1 MGQKSLICVVEKTPG
16 ASCGKKTIEV
26 LEKFDYVKGQESGVR
41 SQNPGAR
48 ISKKSKLKIFPCY
61 QHFNIKMR
69 SDFRGFSILYSDSW
83 LLSLT
88 FPC

>member
-1 MGQKSLICVVEKTPG
+1 MVEKTLG
-16 ASCGKKTIEV
+16 SSCGKKTIEV
-26 LEKFDYVKGQESGVR
+26 LEKFDYVKGQELGVR

-61 QHFNIKMR
+61 QHFNSKMR
-69 SDFRGFSILYSDSW
+69 PNFRGFIFCILTPDSW

-88 FPC
+88 FLCLIRFK